1 MTTRELYARLNERIP
16 RELSCAWDNDG
27 LMCCPDGSREVKRVL
42 VALDA
47 TGAVVDKAVS
57 EGFDLILTHHPF
69 IFKGIRAIEDES
81 AVAAKAIELIK
92 AGISVMSFHTRLDAV
107 EGGVNDVLASLLG
120 LKNIEVFYGEGLPM
134 GRVGD
139 IDAPTDLIDFARKVK
154 TALDAPFVSVTDS
167 KREVKRV
174 AVLGGSGKDFLGA
187 AAAMGADTYVSG
199 ELGHHTMTDEPD
211 VVLSPLNLI
220 EAGHF
225 YTEFPVCKAL
235 CSMVAEIDGSI
246 ECEIMNSNPI
256 KAV

>member
-1 MTTRELYARLNERIP
+1 MTTRDLYARLNERIP
-16 RELSCAWDNDG
+16 RELSCEWDNDG

-47 TGAVVDKAVS
+47 TGEVVDKAVS
-57 EGFDLILTHHPF
+57 EGFDLVLTHHPF
-69 IFKGIRAIEDES
+69 IFKGIRAIDDES

-92 AGISVMSFHTRLDAV
+92 AGVSVMSFHTRLDAV

-120 LKNIEVFYGEGLPM
+120 LKNVEVFYGEGLPM

-139 IDAPTDLIDFARKVK
+139 LDGEITLLDFARKVK
-154 TALDAPFVSVTDS
+154 AALDAPFVSVTDS
-167 KREVKRV
+167 KRPVKRV

-211 VVLSPLNLI
+211 VVVSPLNLI

-235 CSMVAEIDGSI
+235 CDMVAEIDGSI
-246 ECEIMNSNPI
+246 YCEIINSNPI

>member
-1 MTTRELYARLNERIP
+1 
-16 RELSCAWDNDG
+16 
-27 LMCCPDGSREVKRVL
+27 
-42 VALDA
+42 
-47 TGAVVDKAVS
+47 
-57 EGFDLILTHHPF
+57 
-69 IFKGIRAIEDES
+69 
-81 AVAAKAIELIK
+81 
-92 AGISVMSFHTRLDAV
+92 MSFHTRLDAV
-107 EGGVNDVLASLLG
+107 EGGVNDMLASLLG

-139 IDAPTDLIDFARKVK
+139 LDAPTDLVDFACKVK

-235 CSMVAEIDGSI
+235 CAMVAEIDGSI